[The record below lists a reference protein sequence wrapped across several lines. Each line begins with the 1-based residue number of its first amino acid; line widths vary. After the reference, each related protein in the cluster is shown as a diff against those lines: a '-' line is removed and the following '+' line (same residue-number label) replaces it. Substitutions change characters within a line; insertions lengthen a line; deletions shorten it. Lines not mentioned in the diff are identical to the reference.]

1 MLKYFWVIKMSK
13 KYLLILSAI
22 FLIGCDSNSTN
33 NSQSTSSMPS
43 NSDKRSGENTNNI
56 PSTSVIDDN
65 KVLTINKKCELDF
78 YNVAYTF
85 NNNYED
91 ATKVVEEVAFED
103 NTEVTSNNVLVQ
115 FDETSKQKN
124 TITNA
129 PVIRAVKGN
138 YEKCHYVT
146 LLSST
151 PFNINKVSFAISM
164 WNDGDFAHIG
174 NDYYVGVEY
183 LLNDTW
189 TRLDSV
195 DLTNIT
201 IGELSEYTLFTQEIN
216 VNDITDIRLAFDFPN
231 ATGDVR
237 IGLYNLSYQG
247 IEYRYKEDNEI
258 TNISY
263 KEENLTL
270 KVKEEAVLDVDVNP
284 NSKKELINFSSSDR
298 SKAFIKNGKVI
309 ALSEGKVVISAYN
322 GKVNATLNL
331 DIQNANENYSK
342 IIQEKVE
349 FNGSIPDGFTAN
361 FEKYYSGTWL
371 NFSKTGDTVETSIYD
386 ITGPTVVKLNMAW
399 SSNNANPSHGEANI
413 FSVIGYDE
421 NGNELEKVQKKGLV
435 NVDFEDI
442 LFEFKNVNIRKYKI
456 IYEYKNQDTTLQ
468 LFGKNYLLKYV
479 TIYQK

>member
-1 MLKYFWVIKMSK
+1 MSK

-22 FLIGCDSNSTN
+22 LLISCDSNSTSNSISASSMSSN
-33 NSQSTSSMPS
+33 NDTSSSGTTS
-43 NSDKRSGENTNNI
+43 NK
-56 PSTSVIDDN
+56 PSTSVIDAN

-78 YNVAYTF
+78 YDVAYTF

-91 ATKVVEEVAFED
+91 ATKVVEETTFED
-103 NTEVTSNNVLVQ
+103 NAEVTSNNVLVQ
-115 FDETSKQKN
+115 FDETSKQKT

-138 YEKCHYVT
+138 YEKCHYVN

-183 LLNDTW
+183 LLDDTW
-189 TRLDSV
+189 TRLDSI

-201 IGELSEYTLFTQEIN
+201 IGELSEYAPFTQEISDN
-216 VNDITDIRLAFDFPN
+216 NITDIRLAFDFPN

-237 IGLYNLSYQG
+237 IGLYNLSYEG
-247 IEYRYKEDNEI
+247 IEYRYKEDKEI
-258 TNISY
+258 TNISF
-263 KEENLTL
+263 KEESLTL
-270 KVKEEAVLDVDVNP
+270 KVKGEVTLDVEVNP
-284 NSKKELINFSSSDR
+284 SSKKDLINFSSSDR
-298 SKAFIKNGKVI
+298 SKAIIKNGKVI
-309 ALSEGKVVISAYN
+309 ALSEGKVVISAYTGN
-322 GKVNATLNL
+322 VNATLNL
-331 DIQNANENYSK
+331 DIQNVGEDYSK

-371 NFSKTGDTVETSIYD
+371 NFSKTGDAVETSIYD

>member
-1 MLKYFWVIKMSK
+1 MSK

-33 NSQSTSSMPS
+33 NSQSTSSNSS
-43 NSDKRSGENTNNI
+43 NNSENTSDKS
-56 PSTSVIDDN
+56 STSVIDDN

-78 YNVAYTF
+78 YDVAYTF

-91 ATKVVEEVAFED
+91 ATKVVEEVTFED
-103 NTEVTSNNVLVQ
+103 NTKVTSNNVLVQ

-124 TITNA
+124 AITNA

-164 WNDGDFAHIG
+164 WNEGDFTHIG
-174 NDYYVGVEY
+174 TDYYVGVEY
-183 LLNDTW
+183 LLDNTW
-189 TRLDSV
+189 TRLNSI
-195 DLTNIT
+195 DLTNIA
-201 IGELSEYTLFTQEIN
+201 IGEVSEFTPYIQEIN
-216 VNDITDIRLAFDFPN
+216 ANNITDIRLAFDFPN

-237 IGLYNLSYQG
+237 IGLNNLNYEG
-247 IEYRYKEDNEI
+247 IEYRYKEDKEI

-298 SKAFIKNGKVI
+298 SKAIIKNEKVI
-309 ALSEGKVVISAYN
+309 ALSEGKVTISAYN

-331 DIQNANENYSK
+331 DVQNIGENYSK

-371 NFSKTGDTVETSIYD
+371 NFSKTGDAVETSVYD
-386 ITGPTVVKLNMAW
+386 ITGPTIVKLNMAW

-435 NVDFEDI
+435 NVEFKDI
-442 LFEFKNVNIRKYKI
+442 LFEFTNVNIRKYKI
-456 IYEYKNQDTTLQ
+456 IYEFKNQDTTLQ

>member
-1 MLKYFWVIKMSK
+1 MSK

-22 FLIGCDSNSTN
+22 FLIGCDSNSTK
-33 NSQSTSSMPS
+33 NSQSTSSNSS
-43 NSDKRSGENTNNI
+43 NSSENTSDKS
-56 PSTSVIDDN
+56 STSVTDDT

-78 YNVAYTF
+78 YDVAYTF

-103 NTEVTSNNVLVQ
+103 NTKVTSNNVLVQ
-115 FDETSKQKN
+115 FDETSKQKS

-164 WNDGDFAHIG
+164 WNDGDFTHIG
-174 NDYYVGVEY
+174 TDYYVGVEY
-183 LLNDTW
+183 LLDNTW
-189 TRLDSV
+189 TRLNSI
-195 DLTNIT
+195 DLTNIA
-201 IGELSEYTLFTQEIN
+201 IGEASEFTPYIQEIN
-216 VNDITDIRLAFDFPN
+216 ANNITDIRLAFDFPN

-237 IGLYNLSYQG
+237 IGLNNLSYEG
-247 IEYRYKEDNEI
+247 IEYRYKEDKEI

-298 SKAFIKNGKVI
+298 SKAIIKNGKVI
-309 ALSEGKVVISAYN
+309 ALSEGKVAIKAYN

-331 DIQNANENYSK
+331 DVQNIGENYSK

-371 NFSKTGDTVETSIYD
+371 NFSKTGDAVETSVYD
-386 ITGPTVVKLNMAW
+386 ITGPTIVKLNMAW
-399 SSNNANPSHGEANI
+399 SSNNANPSQGEANI

-435 NVDFEDI
+435 NVEFEDI
-442 LFEFKNVNIRKYKI
+442 LFEFTNVNIRKYKI
-456 IYEYKNQDTTLQ
+456 IYEFKNQDTTLQ

>member
-1 MLKYFWVIKMSK
+1 MSK
-13 KYLLILSAI
+13 KYLLILSALL
-22 FLIGCDSNSTN
+22 LISCDSNSTN
-33 NSQSTSSMPS
+33 NSQSTSSNSS
-43 NSDKRSGENTNNI
+43 NSSENTSDKS
-56 PSTSVIDDN
+56 STSVIDDT

-78 YNVAYTF
+78 YDVAYTF

-91 ATKVVEEVAFED
+91 ATKVVEEVTFED

-151 PFNINKVSFAISM
+151 SFNINKVSFAISM
-164 WNDGDFAHIG
+164 WNEGDFTHIG
-174 NDYYVGVEY
+174 TDYYVGVEY
-183 LLNDTW
+183 LLDNTW
-189 TRLDSV
+189 TRLDSI
-195 DLTNIT
+195 DLINIA
-201 IGELSEYTLFTQEIN
+201 IGEVSEFTPYIQEIN
-216 VNDITDIRLAFDFPN
+216 ANNITDIRLAFDFPN

-237 IGLYNLSYQG
+237 IGLNNLSYEG
-247 IEYRYKEDNEI
+247 IEYRYKEDKEI
-258 TNISY
+258 TSISY
-263 KEENLTL
+263 KEESLTL
-270 KVKEEAVLDVDVNP
+270 KVKEEVALDVEVNP
-284 NSKKELINFSSSDR
+284 NSKKDLINFSSSDR

-331 DIQNANENYSK
+331 DVQNIGENYSK

-371 NFSKTGDTVETSIYD
+371 NFSKTGDAVETSVYD

-421 NGNELEKVQKKGLV
+421 NGNELEKVQKKGLI
-435 NVDFEDI
+435 NVDFKDI

-456 IYEYKNQDTTLQ
+456 IYEFKNQDTTLQ

>member
-1 MLKYFWVIKMSK
+1 MSK
-13 KYLLILSAI
+13 KYLLILSALL
-22 FLIGCDSNSTN
+22 LIGCNSNSTN
-33 NSQSTSSMPS
+33 NSQSTSSNSS
-43 NSDKRSGENTNNI
+43 NSSENTSDKS
-56 PSTSVIDDN
+56 STSVIDDT

-78 YNVAYTF
+78 YDVAYTF

-91 ATKVVEEVAFED
+91 ATKVVEEVTFED

-164 WNDGDFAHIG
+164 WNEGDFTHIG
-174 NDYYVGVEY
+174 TDYYVGVEY
-183 LLNDTW
+183 LLDNTW
-189 TRLDSV
+189 TRLNSI
-195 DLTNIT
+195 DLANIA
-201 IGELSEYTLFTQEIN
+201 IGEVSEFTPYIQEIN
-216 VNDITDIRLAFDFPN
+216 ANNITDIRLAFDFPN

-237 IGLYNLSYQG
+237 IGLNNLSYEG
-247 IEYRYKEDNEI
+247 VEYRYKEDKEI

-284 NSKKELINFSSSDR
+284 NSKKGLINFSSSDR
-298 SKAFIKNGKVI
+298 SKAIIKNGKVI
-309 ALSEGKVVISAYN
+309 ALSEGKVAIKAYN
-322 GKVNATLNL
+322 GNVNATLSL
-331 DIQNANENYSK
+331 DIQNVGDNYSK

-349 FNGSIPDGFTAN
+349 FNGSIPEGFTAN

-371 NFSKTGDTVETSIYD
+371 NFSKTGDAVETSIYA

-399 SSNNANPSHGEANI
+399 SSNNANPSQGEANI

-435 NVDFEDI
+435 NVEFEDI
-442 LFEFKNVNIRKYKI
+442 LFEFTNANIRKYKI
-456 IYEYKNQDTTLQ
+456 IYEFKNQDTTLQ

>member
-1 MLKYFWVIKMSK
+1 MSK
-13 KYLLILSAI
+13 KYLLILSALL
-22 FLIGCDSNSTN
+22 LISCDSNSTK
-33 NSQSTSSMPS
+33 NSQSTSSNSS
-43 NSDKRSGENTNNI
+43 NSSENTSDKS
-56 PSTSVIDDN
+56 STSVIDDN

-78 YNVAYTF
+78 YDVAYTF

-103 NTEVTSNNVLVQ
+103 NTEITSNNVLVQ
-115 FDETSKQKN
+115 FDETSKQKS

-201 IGELSEYTLFTQEIN
+201 IGELNEYTPFTQEIN
-216 VNDITDIRLAFDFPN
+216 ANDVTDFRLAFDFPN

-237 IGLYNLSYQG
+237 IGLNNLSYEG
-247 IEYRYKEDNEI
+247 IEYRYKEDKEI

-298 SKAFIKNGKVI
+298 SKAIIKNEKVI
-309 ALSEGKVVISAYN
+309 ALSEGKVAIKAYN
-322 GKVNATLNL
+322 GNVDTTLSL
-331 DIQNANENYSK
+331 DIQNVGDNYSK

-371 NFSKTGDTVETSIYD
+371 NFSKTGDTVETSVYD
-386 ITGPTVVKLNMAW
+386 ITGQTVVKLNMAW

-435 NVDFEDI
+435 NVEFEDI
-442 LFEFKNVNIRKYKI
+442 LFEFTNVNIRKYKI
-456 IYEYKNQDTTLQ
+456 IYEFKNQDTTLQ

>member
-1 MLKYFWVIKMSK
+1 MSK
-13 KYLLILSAI
+13 KNLLILSALL
-22 FLIGCDSNSTN
+22 LIGCNSNSTN
-33 NSQSTSSMPS
+33 NSQSTSSNS
-43 NSDKRSGENTNNI
+43 CNSSENTSDKS
-56 PSTSVIDDN
+56 STSVIDDN
-65 KVLTINKKCELDF
+65 KVLTVNKKCELDF
-78 YNVAYTF
+78 YDVAYTF

-91 ATKVVEEVAFED
+91 TTKVVEEATFEN
-103 NTEVTSNNVLVQ
+103 NTEVTSNKVLVQ

-183 LLNDTW
+183 LLDDTW
-189 TRLDSV
+189 TRLDSI

-216 VNDITDIRLAFDFPN
+216 VNDATDIRLAFDFPN

-237 IGLYNLSYQG
+237 IGLYNLSYEG
-247 IEYRYKEDNEI
+247 IEYRYKEDKEI
-258 TNISY
+258 TSISY
-263 KEENLTL
+263 KEESLTL
-270 KVKEEAVLDVDVNP
+270 KVKEEVALDVEVNP
-284 NSKKELINFSSSDR
+284 NSKKDLINFSSSDR

-322 GKVNATLNL
+322 GKVDATLNL
-331 DIQNANENYSK
+331 DVQNIGENYSK

-371 NFSKTGDTVETSIYD
+371 NFSKTGDAVETSVYD

-421 NGNELEKVQKKGLV
+421 NGNELEKVQKKGLI

-456 IYEYKNQDTTLQ
+456 TYEFKNQDTTLQ

>member
-1 MLKYFWVIKMSK
+1 MSK
-13 KYLLILSAI
+13 KYLLILSALL
-22 FLIGCDSNSTN
+22 LIGCNSNSTN
-33 NSQSTSSMPS
+33 NSQSTSSNSS
-43 NSDKRSGENTNNI
+43 NSSENTSDKS
-56 PSTSVIDDN
+56 STSVIDDT

-78 YNVAYTF
+78 YDVAYTF

-91 ATKVVEEVAFED
+91 ATKVVEEVTFED

-115 FDETSKQKN
+115 FDGTSKQKN

-151 PFNINKVSFAISM
+151 SFNINKVSFAISM
-164 WNDGDFAHIG
+164 WNEGDFTHIG
-174 NDYYVGVEY
+174 TDYYVGVEY
-183 LLNDTW
+183 LLDNTW
-189 TRLDSV
+189 TRLDSI
-195 DLTNIT
+195 DLTNIA
-201 IGELSEYTLFTQEIN
+201 IGEVSEFTPYIQEIN
-216 VNDITDIRLAFDFPN
+216 ANNITDVRLAFDFPN

-237 IGLYNLSYQG
+237 IGLNSLSYEG
-247 IEYRYKEDNEI
+247 IEYRYKEDKKI

-298 SKAFIKNGKVI
+298 SKAIIKNGKVI
-309 ALSEGKVVISAYN
+309 ALSEGKVAIKAYN
-322 GKVNATLNL
+322 GNVNATLSL
-331 DIQNANENYSK
+331 DIQNVGDNYSK

-349 FNGSIPDGFTAN
+349 FNGSIPEGFTAN

-371 NFSKTGDTVETSIYD
+371 NFSKTGDAVETSIYA

-435 NVDFEDI
+435 NVEFEDI
-442 LFEFKNVNIRKYKI
+442 LFEFTNANIRKYKI
-456 IYEYKNQDTTLQ
+456 IYEFKNQDTTLQ

>member
-1 MLKYFWVIKMSK
+1 MSK
-13 KYLLILSAI
+13 KYLLILSALL
-22 FLIGCDSNSTN
+22 LISCDSNSTK
-33 NSQSTSSMPS
+33 NSQSTSSNSS
-43 NSDKRSGENTNNI
+43 NSSENTSDKS
-56 PSTSVIDDN
+56 STSVIDDN

-78 YNVAYTF
+78 YDVAYTF

-103 NTEVTSNNVLVQ
+103 NTEITSNNVLVQ
-115 FDETSKQKN
+115 FDETSKQKS

-164 WNDGDFAHIG
+164 WNEGDFTHIG
-174 NDYYVGVEY
+174 TDYYVGVEY
-183 LLNDTW
+183 LLDNTW
-189 TRLDSV
+189 TRLNSIN
-195 DLTNIT
+195 LTNIA
-201 IGELSEYTLFTQEIN
+201 IGEVSEFTPFTQEIN
-216 VNDITDIRLAFDFPN
+216 ANDVTDFRLAFDFPN

-237 IGLYNLSYQG
+237 IGLYNLSYEG
-247 IEYRYKEDNEI
+247 IEYRYKEDKEI

-270 KVKEEAVLDVDVNP
+270 KVKEEAVLDIDVNP

-298 SKAFIKNGKVI
+298 SKAIIKNGKVI
-309 ALSEGKVVISAYN
+309 ALSEGKVTISAYN

-331 DIQNANENYSK
+331 DVQNIGENYSK

-371 NFSKTGDTVETSIYD
+371 NFSKTGDAVETSVYD
-386 ITGPTVVKLNMAW
+386 ITGPTIVKLNMAW

-435 NVDFEDI
+435 NVEFEDI
-442 LFEFKNVNIRKYKI
+442 LFEFINVNIRKYKI
-456 IYEYKNQDTTLQ
+456 IYEFKNQDTTLQ

>member
-1 MLKYFWVIKMSK
+1 MSK
-13 KYLLILSAI
+13 KYLLILSALL
-22 FLIGCDSNSTN
+22 LIGCNSNSTN
-33 NSQSTSSMPS
+33 NSQSTSSNSS
-43 NSDKRSGENTNNI
+43 NSSENTSDKS
-56 PSTSVIDDN
+56 STSVIDDT

-78 YNVAYTF
+78 YDVAYTF

-91 ATKVVEEVAFED
+91 ATKVVEEVTFED

-115 FDETSKQKN
+115 FDGTSKQKN

-151 PFNINKVSFAISM
+151 SFNINKVSFAISM
-164 WNDGDFAHIG
+164 WNEGDFTHIG
-174 NDYYVGVEY
+174 TDYYVGVEY
-183 LLNDTW
+183 LLDNTW
-189 TRLDSV
+189 TRLDSI
-195 DLTNIT
+195 DLTNIA
-201 IGELSEYTLFTQEIN
+201 IGEVSEFTPYIQEIN
-216 VNDITDIRLAFDFPN
+216 ANNITDVRLAFDFPN

-237 IGLYNLSYQG
+237 IGLNSLSYEG
-247 IEYRYKEDNEI
+247 IEYRYKEDKEI

-298 SKAFIKNGKVI
+298 SKAIIKNGKVI
-309 ALSEGKVVISAYN
+309 ALSEGKVAIKAYN
-322 GKVNATLNL
+322 GNVNATLSL
-331 DIQNANENYSK
+331 DIQNVGDNYSK

-349 FNGSIPDGFTAN
+349 FNGSIPEGFTAN

-371 NFSKTGDTVETSIYD
+371 NFSKTGDAVETSIYA

-435 NVDFEDI
+435 NVEFEDI
-442 LFEFKNVNIRKYKI
+442 LFEFTNANIRKYKI
-456 IYEYKNQDTTLQ
+456 IYEFKNQDTTLQ

>member
-1 MLKYFWVIKMSK
+1 MSK
-13 KYLLILSAI
+13 KYLLILSVLL
-22 FLIGCDSNSTN
+22 LISCDSNSTN
-33 NSQSTSSMPS
+33 NSQSTSSNSS
-43 NSDKRSGENTNNI
+43 NSSENTSDKS
-56 PSTSVIDDN
+56 STSVIDDT

-78 YNVAYTF
+78 YDVAYTF

-91 ATKVVEEVAFED
+91 ATKVVEEVTFED

-151 PFNINKVSFAISM
+151 SFNINKVSFAISM
-164 WNDGDFAHIG
+164 WNEGDFTHIG
-174 NDYYVGVEY
+174 IDYYVGVEY
-183 LLNDTW
+183 LLDNTW
-189 TRLDSV
+189 TRLDSI
-195 DLTNIT
+195 DLINIA
-201 IGELSEYTLFTQEIN
+201 IGEVSEFTPYIQKIN
-216 VNDITDIRLAFDFPN
+216 ANNITDIRLAFDFPN

-237 IGLYNLSYQG
+237 IGLNNLSYEG
-247 IEYRYKEDNEI
+247 IEYRYKEDKEI

-284 NSKKELINFSSSDR
+284 NYKKELINFSSSDR
-298 SKAFIKNGKVI
+298 SKAIIKNGKVI
-309 ALSEGKVVISAYN
+309 ALSEGKVTIKAYN
-322 GKVNATLNL
+322 GNVNATLSL
-331 DIQNANENYSK
+331 DIQNVGDNYSK

-371 NFSKTGDTVETSIYD
+371 NFSKTGDAVETSIYA

-399 SSNNANPSHGEANI
+399 SSNNANPSQGEANI

-435 NVDFEDI
+435 NVEFEDI
-442 LFEFKNVNIRKYKI
+442 LFEFTNANIRKYKI
-456 IYEYKNQDTTLQ
+456 IYEFKNQDTTLQ

>member
-1 MLKYFWVIKMSK
+1 MLK
-13 KYLLILSAI
+13 KYLLILSALL
-22 FLIGCDSNSTN
+22 LISCDSNSTK
-33 NSQSTSSMPS
+33 NSQSTSSNSS
-43 NSDKRSGENTNNI
+43 NSSENTSDKS
-56 PSTSVIDDN
+56 STSVIDDT

-78 YNVAYTF
+78 YDVAYTF

-91 ATKVVEEVAFED
+91 ATKVVEEVTFED
-103 NTEVTSNNVLVQ
+103 NTKVTSNNVLVQ
-115 FDETSKQKN
+115 FDETSKQKS

-201 IGELSEYTLFTQEIN
+201 IGELNEYTPFTQEIN
-216 VNDITDIRLAFDFPN
+216 ANDVTDFRLAFDFPN

-237 IGLYNLSYQG
+237 IGLNNLSYEG
-247 IEYRYKEDNEI
+247 IEYRYKEDKEI

-298 SKAFIKNGKVI
+298 SKAIIKNEKVI
-309 ALSEGKVVISAYN
+309 ALSEGKVAIKAYN
-322 GKVNATLNL
+322 GNVDTTLSL
-331 DIQNANENYSK
+331 DIQNVGDNYSK

-371 NFSKTGDTVETSIYD
+371 NFSKTGDTVETSVYD
-386 ITGPTVVKLNMAW
+386 ITGQTVVKLNMAW

-435 NVDFEDI
+435 NVEFEDI
-442 LFEFKNVNIRKYKI
+442 LFEFTNVNIRKYKI
-456 IYEYKNQDTTLQ
+456 IYEFKNQDTTLQ

>member
-1 MLKYFWVIKMSK
+1 MSK
-13 KYLLILSAI
+13 KYLLILSALL
-22 FLIGCDSNSTN
+22 LIGCNSNSTN
-33 NSQSTSSMPS
+33 NSQSTSSNSS
-43 NSDKRSGENTNNI
+43 NSSENTSDKS
-56 PSTSVIDDN
+56 STSVIDDT

-78 YNVAYTF
+78 YDVAYTF

-91 ATKVVEEVAFED
+91 ATKVVEEVTFED

-129 PVIRAVKGN
+129 PIIRAVKGN

-164 WNDGDFAHIG
+164 WNDGDFTHIG
-174 NDYYVGVEY
+174 TDYYVGVEY
-183 LLNDTW
+183 LLDNTW
-189 TRLDSV
+189 TRLNSI
-195 DLTNIT
+195 DLTNIV
-201 IGELSEYTLFTQEIN
+201 IGEVSEFTPYIQEIN
-216 VNDITDIRLAFDFPN
+216 ANNITDIRLAFDFPN

-237 IGLYNLSYQG
+237 IGLNNLSYEG
-247 IEYRYKEDNEI
+247 IEYRYKEDKEI

-284 NSKKELINFSSSDR
+284 KSKKELINFSSLDR
-298 SKAFIKNGKVI
+298 SKAIIKNGKVI
-309 ALSEGKVVISAYN
+309 ALSEGKVAIKAYN
-322 GKVNATLNL
+322 GNVNATLSL
-331 DIQNANENYSK
+331 DIQNVGDNYSK

-349 FNGSIPDGFTAN
+349 FNGSIPEGFTAN

-371 NFSKTGDTVETSIYD
+371 NFSKTGDAVETSIYA

-399 SSNNANPSHGEANI
+399 SSNNANPSQGEANI

-435 NVDFEDI
+435 NVEFEDI
-442 LFEFKNVNIRKYKI
+442 LFEFTNANIRKYKI
-456 IYEYKNQDTTLQ
+456 IYEFKNQDTTLQ

>member
-1 MLKYFWVIKMSK
+1 MSK
-13 KYLLILSAI
+13 KYLLILSTLL
-22 FLIGCDSNSTN
+22 LIGCNSNSTN
-33 NSQSTSSMPS
+33 NSQSTSSNSS
-43 NSDKRSGENTNNI
+43 NSSDNTSDKS
-56 PSTSVIDDN
+56 STSVIDDT

-78 YNVAYTF
+78 YDVAYTF

-91 ATKVVEEVAFED
+91 ATKVVEEVTFED

-124 TITNA
+124 AITNA

-151 PFNINKVSFAISM
+151 SFNINKVSFAISM
-164 WNDGDFAHIG
+164 WNEGDFTHIG
-174 NDYYVGVEY
+174 TDYYVGVEY
-183 LLNDTW
+183 LLDNTW
-189 TRLDSV
+189 TRLDSI
-195 DLTNIT
+195 DLINIA
-201 IGELSEYTLFTQEIN
+201 IGEVSEFTPYIQEIN
-216 VNDITDIRLAFDFPN
+216 VNNITDIRLAFDFPN

-237 IGLYNLSYQG
+237 IGLNNLSYEG
-247 IEYRYKEDNEI
+247 IEYRYKEDKEI

-298 SKAFIKNGKVI
+298 SKAIIKNGKVI
-309 ALSEGKVVISAYN
+309 ALSEGKVTIKAYN
-322 GKVNATLNL
+322 GNVNATLSL
-331 DIQNANENYSK
+331 DIQNVGDNYSK

-349 FNGSIPDGFTAN
+349 FNGSIPEGFTAN

-371 NFSKTGDTVETSIYD
+371 NFSKTGDAVETSIYA

-435 NVDFEDI
+435 NVEFEDI
-442 LFEFKNVNIRKYKI
+442 LFEFTNANIRKYKI
-456 IYEYKNQDTTLQ
+456 IYEFKNQDTTLQ

>member
-1 MLKYFWVIKMSK
+1 MSK
-13 KYLLILSAI
+13 KYLLILSTLL
-22 FLIGCDSNSTN
+22 LIGCNSNSTN
-33 NSQSTSSMPS
+33 NSQSISS
-43 NSDKRSGENTNNI
+43 NSSNSSENTSDKS
-56 PSTSVIDDN
+56 STSVIDDT

-78 YNVAYTF
+78 YDVVYTF

-91 ATKVVEEVAFED
+91 ATKVVEEVTFED

-151 PFNINKVSFAISM
+151 SFNINKVSFAISM
-164 WNDGDFAHIG
+164 WNEGDFTHIG
-174 NDYYVGVEY
+174 TDYYVGVEY
-183 LLNDTW
+183 LLDNTW
-189 TRLDSV
+189 TRLDSI
-195 DLTNIT
+195 DLINIA
-201 IGELSEYTLFTQEIN
+201 IGEVSEFTPYIQEIN
-216 VNDITDIRLAFDFPN
+216 ANNITDIRLAFDFPN

-237 IGLYNLSYQG
+237 IGLNNLSYEG
-247 IEYRYKEDNEI
+247 IEYRYKEDKEI

-298 SKAFIKNGKVI
+298 SKAIIKNGKVI
-309 ALSEGKVVISAYN
+309 ALSEGKVAIKAYN
-322 GKVNATLNL
+322 GNVNATLSL
-331 DIQNANENYSK
+331 DIQNVGDNYSK

-349 FNGSIPDGFTAN
+349 FNGSIPEGFTAN

-371 NFSKTGDTVETSIYD
+371 NFSKTGDAVETSIYA

-435 NVDFEDI
+435 NVEFEDI
-442 LFEFKNVNIRKYKI
+442 LFEFTNANIRKYKI
-456 IYEYKNQDTTLQ
+456 IYEFKNQDTTLQ